1 MASMQQIVL
10 LILMTLVPHSSGAQ
24 GIHSQDEGLG
34 IIVQKQLGNC
44 VACHEI
50 PGVQHANSNL
60 GPSLKGV
67 GARLTRETLTHW
79 VKDARTLQ
87 PNTLMPPFGSTAG
100 LKKLSHQQP
109 LLTDAQ
115 IQKVVETLL
124 TWQSFQ

>member
-1 MASMQQIVL
+1 MSSMQQIVL
-10 LILMTLVPHSSGAQ
+10 LILMTLVPLSTGAQ
-24 GIHSQDEGLG
+24 GIHAQDEGLD

-50 PGVQHANSNL
+50 PGVQNATSNL

-67 GARLTRETLTHW
+67 GARLKRETLTHW

-87 PNTLMPPFGSTAG
+87 PNTLMPPFGSTTG
-100 LKKLSHQQP
+100 LNKLSHQQP
-109 LLTDAQ
+109 LLTDAE

-124 TWQSFQ
+124 TWQSIQ

>member
-10 LILMTLVPHSSGAQ
+10 LILMTLVPLSAGAQ
-24 GIHSQDEGLG
+24 GVHAQDEGLA

-50 PGVQHANSNL
+50 PGAQNATSNL

-67 GARLTRETLTHW
+67 GTRMTRETLTHW

-87 PNTLMPPFGSTAG
+87 PSTLMPPFGSTAG
-100 LKKLSHQQP
+100 LNKLSNQQP

-115 IQKVVETLL
+115 IQKVVDTLL
-124 TWQSFQ
+124 TWQSIQ

>member
-1 MASMQQIVL
+1 MLSMQRMICLMLSVL
-10 LILMTLVPHSSGAQ
+10 GPLNTGAQ
-24 GIHSQDEGLG
+24 GIHAQDEGLD
-34 IIVQKQLGNC
+34 IIVQQKLGNC
-44 VACHEI
+44 VACHEV
-50 PGVQHANSNL
+50 PGVQQATSNL

-67 GARLTRETLTHW
+67 GTRLTRETLTHW

-100 LKKLSHQQP
+100 LNKLSNQQP

-124 TWQSFQ
+124 TWQSIQ

>member
-1 MASMQQIVL
+1 MSSMQQIVL
-10 LILMTLVPHSSGAQ
+10 LMLLTLVPLSAGAQ
-24 GIHSQDEGLG
+24 GVHAQDEGLD

-50 PGVQHANSNL
+50 PGVQNATSNL

-67 GARLTRETLTHW
+67 GARLKRETLTHW

-87 PNTLMPPFGSTAG
+87 PNTLMPPFGSTTG
-100 LKKLSHQQP
+100 LNKLSHQQP

-124 TWQSFQ
+124 TWQSVQ

>member
-1 MASMQQIVL
+1 MLVMQRMIF
-10 LILMTLVPHSSGAQ
+10 LIWIALGPLNTSAEGNHA
-24 GIHSQDEGLG
+24 QDEGLA
-34 IIVQKQLGNC
+34 IIVQQQLGNC

-50 PGVQHANSNL
+50 PGVQHAASNF

-79 VKDARTLQ
+79 VKDARTIH
-87 PNTLMPPFGSTAG
+87 PNTLMPPFGSTRG
-100 LKKLSHQQP
+100 LNKLSQQQH

-124 TWQSFQ
+124 TWQTMQ

>member
-1 MASMQQIVL
+1 MLSMQQMIFLMLIVL
-10 LILMTLVPHSSGAQ
+10 GPLNTGAQ
-24 GIHSQDEGLG
+24 GIHAQDEGLE
-34 IIVQKQLGNC
+34 IIVQQKLGNC
-44 VACHEI
+44 VACHEV
-50 PGVQHANSNL
+50 PGVQQATSNL

-67 GARLTRETLTHW
+67 GARLTRETITHW

-100 LKKLSHQQP
+100 LKRLSNQQP

-124 TWQSFQ
+124 TWQSIQ

>member
-1 MASMQQIVL
+1 MQQIVL
-10 LILMTLVPHSSGAQ
+10 LILMTLVPLSTSAQ
-24 GIHSQDEGLG
+24 GIHAQDEGLD

-50 PGVQHANSNL
+50 PGVQNATSNL

-67 GARLTRETLTHW
+67 GTRLKRETLTHW

-87 PNTLMPPFGSTAG
+87 PNTLMPPFGSTTG
-100 LKKLSHQQP
+100 LNKLSHQQP

>member
-1 MASMQQIVL
+1 MLSMQRMIFL
-10 LILMTLVPHSSGAQ
+10 MLIALGPLNTGAQ
-24 GIHSQDEGLG
+24 GIHAQDEGLD
-34 IIVQKQLGNC
+34 IIVQQKLGNC
-44 VACHEI
+44 VACHEV
-50 PGVQHANSNL
+50 PGVQQATSNL

-100 LKKLSHQQP
+100 LNRLSNQQP

-124 TWQSFQ
+124 TWQSIQ